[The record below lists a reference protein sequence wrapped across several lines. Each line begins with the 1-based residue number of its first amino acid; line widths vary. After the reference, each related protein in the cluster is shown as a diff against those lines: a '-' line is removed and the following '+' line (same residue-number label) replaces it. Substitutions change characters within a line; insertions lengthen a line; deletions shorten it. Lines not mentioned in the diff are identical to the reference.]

1 MTHLQT
7 ESSSETNLL
16 DILLVALPIVQ
27 QALDPDAGVTLTD
40 REKFLLYRA
49 GRNLDLKVPHHAP
62 LKPGSGVHRAIHE
75 QRRIDLKFDDTLYG
89 VPYTSSAVP
98 VFASNGEVIGAIAI
112 TQAIA
117 RQEEVKKMAGSL
129 LDSVSVLAGNTQQ
142 ISAQT
147 EEISAVS
154 RVAAN
159 LSQTAQNRI
168 RETDAILG
176 LIRNISGQTN
186 LLGLNAAIEA
196 ARVGEHG
203 RGFGVVAEEIRKLA
217 ATSQTSVAK
226 IEEIIRAIQAD
237 SVNNHQQMTQIDAA
251 VAQAVEATMHVAST
265 VQEIRSV
272 VEKLEKIAE
281 VL

>member
-1 MTHLQT
+1 MNEENSGIGL
-7 ESSSETNLL
+7 STNLL
-16 DILLVALPIVQ
+16 EVLLIALPIVQ

-49 GRNLDLKVPHHAP
+49 GKNLDLKVPHHAP
-62 LKPGSGVHRAIHE
+62 IKPGSGVHRAIHE
-75 QRRIDLKFDDTLYG
+75 KRRIDLKFDAELYG
-89 VPYTSSAVP
+89 MPYTSSAVP
-98 VFASNGEVIGAIAI
+98 VFSPAGDVIGAIAI
-112 TQAIA
+112 TQTIE
-117 RQEEVKKMAGSL
+117 RQEEVKMMAGSL
-129 LDSVSVLAGNTQQ
+129 MQSVVNLAGNTQQ

-159 LSQTAQNRI
+159 LSQNAQLRI
-168 RETDAILG
+168 KETDAIIG

-217 ATSQTSVAK
+217 ATSQTSIAK
-226 IEEIIRAIQAD
+226 IEEIIRSIQAD
-237 SVNNHQQMTQIDAA
+237 SMNNHQQMTQIDAA
-251 VAQAVEATMHVAST
+251 VAQAVEATTQVAST
-265 VQEIRSV
+265 VQEIRGV

-281 VL
+281 AL